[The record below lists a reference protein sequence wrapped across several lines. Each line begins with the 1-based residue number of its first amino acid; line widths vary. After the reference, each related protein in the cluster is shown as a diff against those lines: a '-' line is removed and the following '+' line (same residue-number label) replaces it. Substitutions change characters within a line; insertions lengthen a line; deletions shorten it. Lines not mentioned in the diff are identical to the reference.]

1 MTLEKERCAII
12 LCARSAR
19 YYGTIN
25 GGFFNERQPRR
36 KDNILVVSKHS
47 NTRTS
52 TEESVRAFS
61 GSNWLHYLILLPV
74 LIVAVLLAIFFFAAF
89 VGLFV
94 LAAVSI
100 GLRLWWLRRK
110 LRKAAGARAL
120 EGDYVVIEESHII
133 ERKTGDTSEQ

>member
-1 MTLEKERCAII
+1 MGDF
-12 LCARSAR
+12 SM
-19 YYGTIN
+19 
-25 GGFFNERQPRR
+25 
-36 KDNILVVSKHS
+36 KDNHGEKITFWWSSKHGD
-47 NTRTS
+47 TRTS

-74 LIVAVLLAIFFFAAF
+74 LIIAVLLAIFFFAAF
-89 VGLFV
+89 LGLFV

-110 LRKAAGARAL
+110 LRKAAGAQAL

>member
-1 MTLEKERCAII
+1 MKGNHGEKITFWW
-12 LCARSAR
+12 S
-19 YYGTIN
+19 
-25 GGFFNERQPRR
+25 
-36 KDNILVVSKHS
+36 SKHG

-52 TEESVRAFS
+52 TEESVRVFS
-61 GSNWLHYLILLPV
+61 GGSWLNYLILLPV

-89 VGLFV
+89 LALLV

-110 LRKAAGARAL
+110 LRKVAGAQTL
-120 EGDYVVIEESHII
+120 EGDYVVIEKTHII